1 MLSEKLKFS
10 WLIDALSCGWGVVFS
25 GTICRV
31 GLRLAMFVSMG
42 VPCRLGVLNSEK
54 VRDKGILS
62 LSSSRLA
69 GGACRLD

>member
-1 MLSEKLKFS
+1 M
-10 WLIDALSCGWGVVFS
+10 FS